1 MNDIEVINVVNEFYR
16 LKSDY
21 EKTLFNEK
29 ITIINNKNLS
39 KEDKLKK
46 YKLFK
51 PKCINCKQEVGTIFT
66 INNKKLMAKCG
77 ATKSLFQKNFTPCN
91 LDIQIEKGNVEI
103 LTNIINEFHKE
114 KEEDK
119 NDIIKIKLDYF
130 FNFENEENTIKNFKD
145 YKKNYLENM
154 ETYTDYLDEFNDA
167 VNSEENKTE
176 IKKTLLDISES
187 KQQIKEYI
195 RMYKE
200 EEKNEYIKEA
210 VEEYVNVLQKLINKY
225 NNLKYKYY
233 TIESQPKKNIDVKN
247 KEADKLQHIYTLHKK
262 AYTTKD
268 IEINID
274 ASYKIISNKK

>member
-16 LKSDY
+16 LKGDY
-21 EKTLFNEK
+21 EKTLYDEK
-29 ITIINNKNLS
+29 INIINNKTLS
-39 KEDKLKK
+39 KEDKFKK

-51 PKCINCKQEVGTIFT
+51 PKCINCKQPVGTIFT
-66 INNKKLMAKCG
+66 ISNKKLITKCG
-77 ATKSLFQKNFTPCN
+77 ATKSLYQKNFTPCN

-103 LTNIINEFHKE
+103 LTNIINEFYKE

-130 FNFENEENTIKNFKD
+130 FNFETEDTTIKKFKD
-145 YKKNYLENM
+145 FKKNYLENM

-176 IKKTLLDISES
+176 IKKTLLDIAES

-195 RMYKE
+195 NMYKE

-210 VEEYVNVLQKLINKY
+210 VDEYVNVLQKLINKY

-247 KEADKLQHIYTLHKK
+247 KEADKLQHIHTLHKK
-262 AYTTKD
+262 VYTTKD